1 MRHANRNKKIDQA
14 RRKTQNR
21 KHHPK
26 ATTKL
31 ETNRYGNV
39 VGIPDGWKQTNLSVA
54 ALLTARIPFYKAFL
68 GFEKSRYGEQRPI
81 LVNIVPVGTRPRTQT
96 KPNKHL
102 SQTERQKSWE
112 RRLNK
117 LTNCGLDYAH
127 EIAEAKLAYKAGILA
142 KLEAKQELCP
152 SAKRAKTIEIVRIIN
167 PLRRI
172 INQEHAQ
179 KLIEAH
185 QRHTLTNYDQ
195 KLREAHELAENG
207 IIDRTA
213 IKTYARTHYTKT
225 I

>member
-1 MRHANRNKKIDQA
+1 MRHANRNKKIDQE

-68 GFEKSRYGEQRPI
+68 GFEKNRYGEQRPI

-102 SQTERQKSWE
+102 SQTNRQKSWE
-112 RRLNK
+112 RLLNK

-142 KLEAKQELCP
+142 KLKAKQELCP

-179 KLIEAH
+179 KIIEAH
-185 QRHTLTNYDQ
+185 QRHTLTNYEQ